1 MPATPC
7 DLVLVGA
14 AEVISAPTRSAP
26 LCSGTLDELAVMLD
40 TSVAVAD
47 GRVIAIG
54 PTKEIAAHF
63 DPTIFVD
70 ASNSV
75 VSAGLIDPHTHLI
88 HGGSRHTEYEAIV
101 TGNNDATVD
110 RLQSGVEYTIE
121 MTQRTSLE
129 TLRTRALADLDD
141 MLSLGT
147 TTVEAK
153 SGYGSS
159 PDEELRILR
168 LLGELNHPIS
178 IERTYLGAHV
188 APVNTPRDTYVRSVI
203 DTLAQARRLADWC
216 DVFCDPAGFT
226 VAETRKI
233 ALAAIEHGFKIRLHA
248 DQTGD
253 IGASALAAELG
264 AASADHLDRISDAGI
279 DALARAG
286 TVGVVLP
293 TVALHMLE
301 AFPAAEG
308 EKATAPKHS
317 ELADRVHAMLD
328 GGVALAL
335 STDYNPGSSPCLS
348 MQLVM
353 QLAMRL
359 FRLSYSQVWSMATA
373 NAAHAL
379 GLGDDRGTIAIGR
392 RADLVVWDVP
402 NHEMVIH
409 RFGSSH
415 TRHVVKDGR
424 LVYSANKS

>member
-14 AEVISAPTRSAP
+14 AEVISAPTCSAP
-26 LCSGTLDELAVMLD
+26 LCGGTLSELTVMLD

-47 GRVIAIG
+47 GRIVAIG
-54 PTKEIAAHF
+54 PTEDIGAHF

-88 HGGSRHTEYEAIV
+88 YGGSRHTEYEAIV
-101 TGNNDATVD
+101 TANVATVEK
-110 RLQSGVEYTIE
+110 LQSGIEYTID
-121 MTQRTSLE
+121 MTQRASVE
-129 TLRTRALADLDD
+129 NLRTMALADLDD

-153 SGYGSS
+153 SGYGSR

-168 LLGELNHPIS
+168 LLGELNHPMS

-188 APVNTPRDTYVRSVI
+188 PPANTPRDTYVRSVI
-203 DTLAQARRLADWC
+203 DTLAQARQLADWC

-226 VAETRKI
+226 VAETREI
-233 ALAAIEHGFKIRLHA
+233 GLAAIEHGFKIRLHA

-264 AASADHLDRISDAGI
+264 AVSADHLDRISDAGI

-293 TVALHMLE
+293 TVALHSLE
-301 AFPAAEG
+301 VLPGVEG
-308 EKATAPKHS
+308 GKATAPTTAG
-317 ELADRVHAMLD
+317 LAERVHAMID